1 VALGYRHAP
10 AIAFRLNYICA
21 VTALHPPRDVE
32 EIARRLESKGFET
45 WCVGGAI
52 RDALLGHPHLDWDF
66 ATAARPEQVR
76 EIFGHRRTIP
86 VGVEF
91 GTVGVLDDSG
101 VMHEVTTFRRDVKTD
116 GRHAEVEFGVSLE
129 DDLARRDFT
138 INAMAYSPTTKAL
151 RDPFDGR
158 SDLRR
163 GVVRAV
169 GDAQARMR
177 EDRLR
182 ALRGIRFA
190 SRFGF
195 ALEPRTLEAI
205 RDSAPHMGRLSAER
219 VKQEIEKTMD
229 QVARPGDA
237 FAMWKSTGALETL
250 VPKLGAV
257 GDEVLA
263 IPNHLP
269 LPGLARRPNRRLLR
283 IAGLFAGLDGQ
294 AVTRTLTDLR
304 FSRQETSWIATVV
317 SRWQGFGDEMAGA
330 LMMGDRISD
339 AKVRGWV
346 AAIGRLHVGAVVRL
360 ATAAWKVRR
369 ELGKPYPD
377 ERLAGRL
384 YRRMVRV
391 AFRDPIELR
400 DLAVD
405 GDDLQKAGVAG
416 GKDLGRILQAL
427 LRRVLEDPSLNRA
440 DWLLQEGSRLYKEQG
455 N

>member
-1 VALGYRHAP
+1 VKT
-10 AIAFRLNYICA
+10 LN
-21 VTALHPPRDVE
+21 PPREVV
-32 EIARRLESKGFET
+32 EIARRLESRGFET

-86 VGVEF
+86 VGIEF
-91 GTVGVLDDSG
+91 GTVGVLDESG

-116 GRHAEVEFGVSLE
+116 GRHAEVEFGVSLS

-138 INAMAYSPTTKAL
+138 INALAYSPTTHEL

-158 SDLRR
+158 ADLTQ

-169 GDAQARMR
+169 GDPQARMR

-195 ALEPRTLEAI
+195 KLEPNTFDAI

-229 QVARPGDA
+229 QVPFPGDA
-237 FAMWKSTGALETL
+237 FAMWKSTGAFDTL
-250 VPKLGAV
+250 VPP
-257 GDEVLA
+257 LA
-263 IPNHLP
+263 NVSADALVVPNYLP
-269 LPGLARRPNRRLLR
+269 IPGLSRRPNRRLLR
-283 IAGLFAGLDGQ
+283 IAGLFSGFEGSTVA
-294 AVTRTLTDLR
+294 RTLTDLR
-304 FSRQETSWIATVV
+304 FSKQDTSWIAAVV
-317 SRWQGFGDEMAGA
+317 TRWQEHGDDIAGS
-330 LMMGDRISD
+330 LMTGEQITD
-339 AKVRGWV
+339 ARVRGWV
-346 AAIGRLHVGAVVRL
+346 AAIGRLHVGAVMRL
-360 ATAAWKVRR
+360 AIAVWKVRR
-369 ELGKPYPD
+369 ERGKPYPD
-377 ERLAGRL
+377 QWVAGGL
-384 YRRMVRV
+384 YRRMLQI
-391 AFRDPIELR
+391 AFRGPIDLR

-405 GDDLQKAGVAG
+405 GDDLKKAGVAG
-416 GKDLGRILQAL
+416 GKDLGRVLQAL
-427 LRRVLEDPSLNRA
+427 LRKVLEDPTLNRT
-440 DWLLQEGSRLYKEQG
+440 DWLLQEGLRLYKEQG

>member
-1 VALGYRHAP
+1 VTT
-10 AIAFRLNYICA
+10 LN
-21 VTALHPPRDVE
+21 PPELVVE
-32 EIARRLESKGFET
+32 LARRLESKGFET

-76 EIFGHRRTIP
+76 ELFGHRRTIP
-86 VGVEF
+86 VGIEF

-101 VMHEVTTFRRDVKTD
+101 TMHEVTTFRRDVKTD

-138 INAMAYSPTTKAL
+138 INAIAFSPTNGEL
-151 RDPFDGR
+151 RDPFNGR
-158 SDLRR
+158 ADLEK
-163 GVVRAV
+163 GIVRAV

-195 ALEPRTLEAI
+195 SLDRETLDAI
-205 RDSAPHMGRLSAER
+205 RDSAPDLGRLSAER

-237 FAMWKSTGALETL
+237 FAMWKATGAFATL
-250 VPKLGAV
+250 LPKLASAPDGA
-257 GDEVLA
+257 LA
-263 IPNHLP
+263 VPNHLAQ
-269 LPGLARRPNRRLLR
+269 PGLPRRPQRRILR
-283 IAGLFAGLDGQ
+283 IAGLLAGLDTPT
-294 AVTRTLTDLR
+294 VTRTLTDLR
-304 FSRQETSWIATVV
+304 FSKQETAWISAVV
-317 SRWQGFGDEMAGA
+317 GRWRELGDDLGA
-330 LMMGDRISD
+330 ALVGRTPISD
-339 AKVRGWV
+339 ATVRAWV
-346 AAIGRLHVGAVVRL
+346 AAIGRLHVGAVMRL
-360 ATAAWKVRR
+360 ATAVWKVRR
-369 ELGKPYPD
+369 EAGKPYPD
-377 ERLAGRL
+377 EASAARL
-384 YRRMVRV
+384 YRRMLRV

-405 GDDLQKAGVAG
+405 GDDLKKAGIAG
-416 GKDLGRILQAL
+416 GRDLGRILQAL
-427 LRRVLEDPSLNRA
+427 LRRVLEEPSLNRA
-440 DWLLQEGSRLYKEQG
+440 DWLLQEGVRLYHDKG